1 MDEKYESILLSIKK
15 LLGIADDD
23 KHFDTDIIMDINSA
37 ISVLT
42 QVGVGPQKGFR
53 IKDEKSTWAE
63 LLGDREDLDDVK
75 SFIHIRVKL
84 LFDTST
90 MSSAVIEIMKQ
101 QADEY
106 LWRINVAAEE
116 KDEEEIQH
124 E

>member
-53 IKDEKSTWAE
+53 IKDEKSTWVE

-75 SFIHIRVKL
+75 SYIHIRVKL

-116 KDEEEIQH
+116 KDEEGDST
-124 E
+124 